1 MRYRLAPIAVA
12 AVFSLPFISLS
23 PPVQAQVK
31 PCQGTGTDSAVQ
43 SPIEIDRSVACPG
56 TQSALA
62 IHYPYRVGGTL
73 LFQDK
78 PPLGEVS
85 EHDDVRFIIGTGGSQ
100 PYITY
105 GGQRYNLNNV
115 HFHGH
120 AEHKFA
126 GQPFAPLEA
135 HFVHERATGPKGYVV
150 FSVLIDAKT
159 FRGLS
164 QHDRLIKSPPALGE
178 SRSVQGVD
186 LRAMLPDSH
195 ATYRYTGS
203 LTTPDETGSYF
214 QPVNWVV
221 FNQHAKAHQNNIQS
235 YRSLWG
241 PEGNRRELQEN
252 DPEPNIYSYH

>member
-1 MRYRLAPIAVA
+1 MA

-23 PPVQAQVK
+23 TPVQAQVK

-43 SPIEIDRSVACPG
+43 SPVEIDRSVACPG
-56 TQSALA
+56 TQSAFA
-62 IHYPYRVGGTL
+62 IHYPDRVGGTL

-78 PPLGEVS
+78 PPLDEVS

-135 HFVHERATGPKGYVV
+135 HFVHERATEPKGYVV
-150 FSVLIDAKT
+150 FSVLIDART
-159 FRGLS
+159 FQGLS

-178 SRSVQGVD
+178 SRSVYGVD
-186 LRAMLPDSH
+186 LGAMLPDSRV
-195 ATYRYTGS
+195 TYRYTGS

-214 QPVNWVV
+214 QPVNWVI

-235 YRSLWG
+235 YKSLWG